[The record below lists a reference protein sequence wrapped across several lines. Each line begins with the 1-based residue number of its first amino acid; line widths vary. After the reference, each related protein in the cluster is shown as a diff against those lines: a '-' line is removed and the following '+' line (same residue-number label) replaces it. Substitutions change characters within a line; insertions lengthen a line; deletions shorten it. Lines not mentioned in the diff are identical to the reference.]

1 MSTTRTQAGPR
12 GVVNPIGTMQMQA
25 ITGHRI
31 LRLAGSFG
39 AAAFVATY
47 PVFIERYLVLTN
59 TYRIPVPHLPEAF
72 RGFRIVHLTDLHYGF
87 LVPLWVI
94 RHVVSRTN
102 RLERDL
108 VVCTGDYV
116 HERNGTAQI
125 DRVWPVL
132 SELTARF
139 GVCSVLGN
147 HDHWADTSR
156 SQEWLTRTGQDLRHK
171 AISIENEGQRL
182 WLAGAGDLWEDHRN
196 LDDLLR
202 DVPDSECR
210 IVLAHNPDTA
220 DTRFSAR
227 VDLIL
232 SGHTHGGQVEL
243 PLVGTPLLPV
253 RNKEYSSGLKVS
265 PKGAR
270 VFISKGIGW
279 AVLPVR
285 FNCLPEIA
293 VLELVPESAGEET
306 RRTRKA
312 ASTRRPRGMPLDH
325 V

>member
-1 MSTTRTQAGPR
+1 
-12 GVVNPIGTMQMQA
+12 MQMQA
-25 ITGHRI
+25 ITRHRF
-31 LRLAGSFG
+31 LRLAYSFG

-47 PVFIERYLVLTN
+47 PVLIERYLVLTN

-116 HERNGTAQI
+116 HERNATSQI

-132 SELTARF
+132 SELTARL
-139 GVCSVLGN
+139 GVYSVLGN
-147 HDHWADTSR
+147 HDHWADTER
-156 SQEWLTRTGQDLRHK
+156 SQEWLARTGQDLRHK
-171 AISIENEGQRL
+171 AVSIEKDGHRL

-202 DVPDSECR
+202 DVPDSDCR

-265 PKGAR
+265 PRGTR

-279 AVLPVR
+279 AVFPLR

-293 VLELVPESAGEET
+293 VLELVPDSAGKET
-306 RRTRKA
+306 RKRAPTRLPGGV
-312 ASTRRPRGMPLDH
+312 RRDH
-325 V
+325 I

>member
-1 MSTTRTQAGPR
+1 
-12 GVVNPIGTMQMQA
+12 MQMQA

-31 LRLAGSFG
+31 LKLAGSFG

-47 PVFIERYLVLTN
+47 PILIERYLILTN
-59 TYRIPVPHLPEAF
+59 TYRVPVPHLPEAF
-72 RGFRIVHLTDLHYGF
+72 RGFRIVQLTDLHYGF

-102 RLERDL
+102 RLEGDL

-116 HERNGTAQI
+116 HERNATSQI

-139 GVCSVLGN
+139 GVYSVLGN

-171 AISIENEGQRL
+171 ATAIEKEGQRL

-279 AVLPVR
+279 AVFPVR

-306 RRTRKA
+306 RRTRKG

>member
-1 MSTTRTQAGPR
+1 VGSL
-12 GVVNPIGTMQMQA
+12 IGTVHMQMQA

-279 AVLPVR
+279 AVFPVR

-306 RRTRKA
+306 RRTRKG